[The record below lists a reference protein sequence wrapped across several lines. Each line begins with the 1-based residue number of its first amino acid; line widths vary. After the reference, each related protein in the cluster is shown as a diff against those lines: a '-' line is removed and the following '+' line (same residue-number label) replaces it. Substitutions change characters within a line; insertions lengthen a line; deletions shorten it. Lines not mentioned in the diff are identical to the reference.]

1 MCCRKKGAR
10 ATCHPHAR
18 YGKNCTDHPVKGIY
32 KGHCNC
38 AYGQENI
45 QVIGLLEARRYGM
58 KTRSERASERKLEQC
73 CMQEKLRGEKCEFTR
88 QCKDGL
94 CCLKKGSYGPTCQ
107 PIAQLREKCTTRAVD
122 GVYKIR
128 CPCAD
133 HARCHVRIH
142 ICVSARKVLNSTIG
156 ASKS

>member
-1 MCCRKKGAR
+1 MSKYRFCSVICAVLLVESIICPNTGQDRKNQAK
-10 ATCHPHAR
+10 
-18 YGKNCTDHPVKGIY
+18 
-32 KGHCNC
+32 
-38 AYGQENI
+38 NI